1 MLAFKNGFV
10 FFSCPINNK
19 YDEEERRG
27 EERRG
32 EERRGEER
40 RGEER
45 RGEERRGEEEGRDI
59 PMVVL
64 APWPEM
70 TIVWSGRGYSLSLI
84 DFISKFLSPPHRSVL
99 PTEPTNRTLLLYPS
113 SPTSLA
119 DTFLLSLSF
128 LSLSLVLSIEYL

>member
-1 MLAFKNGFV
+1 MDSSSSLV
-10 FFSCPINNK
+10 LLIINMTK
-19 YDEEERRG
+19 RRGEREGERRGGREERRGGREERRGGREEGERRG

-32 EERRGEER
+32 EER
-40 RGEER
+40 
-45 RGEERRGEEEGRDI
+45 RDI

-84 DFISKFLSPPHRSVL
+84 DFISKFLSPPHKSVL
-99 PTEPTNRTLLLYPS
+99 PTEPICRILLLYPS

-128 LSLSLVLSIEYL
+128 LSLSPFSQ